1 MNPASN
7 SRTGGRETPRHA
19 KEVDTKNK
27 RTPNSD
33 MQPEDAG
40 TAESGA
46 GGRGTAGEGAMKQ
59 TSKTETGH
67 GGRR

>member
-1 MNPASN
+1 MNPTSN
-7 SRTGGRETPRHA
+7 SRSGDREAPRHV

-33 MQPEDAG
+33 MQAEDAG

-46 GGRGTAGEGAMKQ
+46 DGRGTAGEQAMKQ
-59 TSKTETGH
+59 TSKTETERGS
-67 GGRR
+67 RR